1 MLQAQEQY
9 LQTQVQTASP
19 GELTL
24 MLYNGCIRFIKQA
37 IACMERHDIAGKH
50 ANFVRAQNIVEEL
63 QATLNMKYDIAQQLG
78 SLYEFIQT
86 KLSDANVKMDA
97 EVAYYCV
104 SMLTELRDTWFEAV
118 RSLKVGSRS

>member
-24 MLYNGCIRFIKQA
+24 MLFNGCIRFVKQA
-37 IACMERHDIAGKH
+37 IACMERQDIAGKH

-63 QATLNMKYDIAQQLG
+63 QSTLNMEYEISHQLG
-78 SLYEFIQT
+78 SLYGFLLT
-86 KLSDANVKMDA
+86 KLSDANVKMDREA
-97 EVAYYCV
+97 ANYCV
-104 SMLTELRDTWFEAV
+104 SMLTELRDTWHEALK
-118 RSLKVGSRS
+118 SLKVGGRQ